1 MSFVFIVFRLID
13 RTKMRTIVLFVKC
26 FWKKLFGINKS
37 AVFDPYIKHKKTP
50 GLLVCKPG
58 CFNFIPQL
66 SRRRAG
72 LLRFSVVGFSF
83 DSNTVPDTYICMT
96 F

>member
-50 GLLVCKPG
+50 GLLVCRPG
-58 CFNFIPQL
+58 VLIS
-66 SRRRAG
+66 SRDFPAESRG
-72 LLRFSVVGFSF
+72 TTL
-83 DSNTVPDTYICMT
+83 
-96 F
+96 